1 MIKGETLIKENM
13 SQILVPASSYD
24 FNIDKRLLIPF
35 VNGEKIGFINKD
47 FKVIVPDIYSMY
59 YSECYSKED
68 IVVVAKLGQKH
79 QPGAFYYG
87 AIDYIGNEVIPSTY
101 FRVLPSNNNNRLF
114 TLQNQDSKYSVII
127 LGKGEIVNPDNYTY
141 IDQFYFGYARVKI
154 GGAHNSKCDNG
165 KWGIIIE
172 QNKVV
177 LPIKYHFIQPLR
189 NNDKG
194 VIYTVDNY
202 KHKEDIYLFSLK

>member
-79 QPGAFYYG
+79 QPRAFYYG

-141 IDQFYFGYARVKI
+141 RSILFWICK
-154 GGAHNSKCDNG
+154 SKNWRC
-165 KWGIIIE
+165 
-172 QNKVV
+172 
-177 LPIKYHFIQPLR
+177 P
-189 NNDKG
+189 
-194 VIYTVDNY
+194 
-202 KHKEDIYLFSLK
+202 